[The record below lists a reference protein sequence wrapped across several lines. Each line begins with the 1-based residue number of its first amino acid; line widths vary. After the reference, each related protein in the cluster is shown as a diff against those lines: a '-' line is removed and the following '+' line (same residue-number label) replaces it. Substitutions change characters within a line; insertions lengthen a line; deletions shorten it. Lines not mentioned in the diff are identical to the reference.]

1 MEDVRQKF
9 EQAFERYSDELF
21 RHCSLRLS
29 DRERALEITQETFL
43 RVWEYIEKG
52 GEIREFRAF
61 LYRTLRNLIVDE
73 YRKHKAVSL
82 ESMIDEGEGEGVETL
97 LPRDE
102 TNTIEA
108 ALERFEGAAAL
119 KALEKVPDLYKE
131 VLILRYIEG
140 LTPREIAQVTEESE
154 NVVSVRLHRGL
165 KKLRTILE
173 PTTQ

>member
-173 PTTQ
+173 PTTP

>member
-131 VLILRYIEG
+131 VLVLRYIEG

-173 PTTQ
+173 PTTP